1 MSVARGFPNA
11 GHFYSNIVKPIKI
24 DCNFIVDSTNGNG
37 LGIRSLKSNGYV
49 RNVFMHTSASFTG
62 TSHTSTL
69 IDSISDTSALKV
81 GMPVQGSGIPVNTSI
96 ASIVGSTSITL
107 SAATTSSTTGS
118 ITYGGYNDGAGNPNP
133 ASGYALIQMKQNFNY
148 YLGGFSGFV
157 SPASGSS
164 ILVTTG
170 TTLGLAYIITIVGST
185 SLAQWQKLGLPKGV
199 TPAVGAFF
207 IATATTTATGT
218 GAIQVPATA
227 GSAVFSS
234 EVVGDPNTMLNNSS
248 ISTYGGA
255 YVLVRFLKASTSAVT
270 SVLTMDSYTPAGTNN
285 GASPPIFAGTP
296 AVLTGTIVNS
306 GGATTQIIGAPAAGS
321 VVGMSFFFDGSSVSV
336 DGL

>member
-37 LGIRSLKSNGYV
+37 LGIRSLKSNGYI
-49 RNVFMHTSASFTG
+49 RNVFMNTSAAFTG

-69 IDSISDTSALKV
+69 IDSISDTSALKA
-81 GMPVQGSGIPVNTSI
+81 GMPVQGSGIPINTTIATVVN
-96 ASIVGSTSITL
+96 STSITL

-118 ITYGGYNDGAGNPNP
+118 ITYGGFNDGAGNPNP
-133 ASGYALIQMKQNFNY
+133 AAGYALIQMKQNFNY

-170 TTLGLAYIITIVGST
+170 VTIGLAYVITIVGST

-227 GSAVFSS
+227 GSGISAVD
-234 EVVGDPNTMLNNSS
+234 VVGDPNTMISNSS

-255 YVLVRFLKASTSAVT
+255 YVLVRFMQSSNTAVT
-270 SVLTMDSYTPAGTNN
+270 SVLTMASYTPAGTITN
-285 GASPPIFAGTP
+285 GSPDTFAGTP
-296 AVLTGTIVNS
+296 AVLTGTIANS
-306 GGATTQIIGAPAAGS
+306 GGVASLSKAAPAAGS
-321 VVGMSFFFDGSSVSV
+321 VVSMSFLFDGSSVTV